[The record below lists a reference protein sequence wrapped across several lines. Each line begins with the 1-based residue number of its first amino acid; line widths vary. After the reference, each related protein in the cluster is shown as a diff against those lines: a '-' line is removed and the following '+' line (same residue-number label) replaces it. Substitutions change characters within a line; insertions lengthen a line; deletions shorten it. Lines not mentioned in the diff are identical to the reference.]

1 MSRGKKIYEHF
12 IITDWHGIATK
23 IKNLKKKTQR
33 KRNEKI

>member
-1 MSRGKKIYEHF
+1 MRGKKIYEHF
-12 IITDWHGIATK
+12 IRTDWHGIATK